1 MGGGA
6 IVNLQKYHNKFVTS
20 AADGGNLKKI
30 NGFGS
35 ETVKKS
41 KGVHT
46 HLFQCKM
53 NAEIV

>member
-35 ETVKKS
+35 ETEKKS

-46 HLFQCKM
+46 DLFQCKM
-53 NAEIV
+53 N